1 MHLVNPKFIAFK
13 GPSDKR
19 EKISPGLYT
28 LTAANYIDVFLVR
41 PLVSGDSSLV
51 QPACLRSSRRIWL
64 SRTLFHFHAPAG
76 SYHSPS

>member
-28 LTAANYIDVFLVR
+28 LTAANYIDVFLVC
-41 PLVSGDSSLV
+41 PTFAADVSYIIMISLV
-51 QPACLRSSRRIWL
+51 HSAIPSENRFNSFSRIVVIVMQ
-64 SRTLFHFHAPAG
+64 
-76 SYHSPS
+76 